1 MSGNIFLFL
10 FICLLGLQIGC
21 QTGQATSAGT
31 LNLPITEDT
40 ISDDDI
46 QELFIDSGLGEDDG
60 NFKKLMALPRERVV
74 EIVQKLKDNGIRQ
87 AERGYQSEN
96 QSDDLKLKS
105 AYFLWKLGV
114 NADENEKYIV
124 EATKSK
130 ESSLRLEAIGWL
142 CVIAGNGKAE
152 HLPVIL
158 KSTPQAD
165 GFYAEGLQG
174 FFIGELLSEPKVF
187 LLYLSKE
194 DLKVRRSVYE
204 LIASTDEMW
213 GQEKM
218 DKVNTAVRALKDDKE
233 TEKIVEEFLREVR
246 KRQ

>member
-1 MSGNIFLFL
+1 MTDKFFLFL
-10 FICLLGLQIGC
+10 FICLLGLQIAC
-21 QTGQATSAGT
+21 QTGQATPADNPSRQIIEET
-31 LNLPITEDT
+31 V
-40 ISDDDI
+40 SDDDI
-46 QELFIDSGLGEDDG
+46 QALFIDSGFGDEDG
-60 NFKKLMALPRERVV
+60 NLKKLMALPRERVIA
-74 EIVQKLKDNGIRQ
+74 IVQKLKDNGICKGD
-87 AERGYQSEN
+87 RGYQSEN

-130 ESSLRLEAIGWL
+130 ENSLRLEAIGWL

-204 LIASTDEMW
+204 LIALTDEMW
-213 GQEKM
+213 GQEEM